1 MKVARPSFSRRRF
14 LTGGAAALASPLV
27 ASCFASAERV
37 EVEGGVGAASGE
49 EGGRIE
55 LSAGV
60 SAHPLR
66 GGEFPDVSL
75 WTFNNASPG
84 PTLRGRKGE
93 TLRAL
98 LQNNLPDAPTSV
110 HWHGVRVDNAMDG
123 AAGVTQ
129 EAVAPG
135 ESFEYDVNLP
145 DAGTFWYHSHNKSW
159 EQVARGLYGPLIV
172 EDAAPD
178 APRVD
183 ADVILTLDDWKL
195 ARDGAGLD
203 EESFGALG
211 EWSHGGRMGNWLT
224 VNSAARPEIKVPA
237 GGRVRLRLINAANA
251 RIFRLALP
259 EILEAKIVALDGM
272 DVSPRDFPS
281 GGFILAPAQR
291 ADVLADFP
299 AEVGAAHP
307 LRVLFGRGPDF
318 TAATLQAV
326 PPQKKLAEKTSL
338 PSPPPVVSPKTENAK
353 RAVVHMVGGAMGGM
367 RRAMVD
373 GKMFSIR
380 ELARMGKLWAL
391 NDRVGG
397 ADYELLRLRPGE
409 VGILRVENDT
419 AWPHGMHLHGHHF
432 IPTPVKTGD
441 GRGADSGPV
450 LRDTHLLARGE
461 VWDYVFTAGK
471 PGRWLFHCHMLEH
484 QAAGMAGVVV
494 VA

>member
-1 MKVARPSFSRRRF
+1 MKVARPPFFSRRRF
-14 LTGGAAALASPLV
+14 LTSGAAALASPLV
-27 ASCFASAERV
+27 ASCFASAKRV
-37 EVEGGVGAASGE
+37 EVEGGVGAADGE
-49 EGGRIE
+49 GERIQ

-75 WTFNNASPG
+75 WTFNSASPG

-93 TLRAL
+93 TLRVRL
-98 LQNNLPDAPTSV
+98 RNNLPEAPTAV

-135 ESFEYDVNLP
+135 ESFDYDVNLP

-172 EDAAPD
+172 DDAAAD
-178 APRVD
+178 APQVD

-203 EESFGALG
+203 GESFGALG

-224 VNSAARPEIKVPA
+224 VNSAAQPEIKVPA

-251 RIFRLALP
+251 RILRLALP
-259 EILEAKIVALDGM
+259 EMLEAKIVALDGM
-272 DVSPRDFPS
+272 DVSPREFPS
-281 GGFILAPAQR
+281 DGFILAPAQR

-299 AEVGAAHP
+299 AKAGAAHP

-318 TAATLQAV
+318 TAATLQTF

-338 PSPPPVVSPKTENAK
+338 PSPPSVAPPNIENAK
-353 RAVVHMVGGAMGGM
+353 RAIVHMTGGAMGGM
-367 RRAMVD
+367 RQAMVD

-380 ELARMGKLWAL
+380 ELARMGKLWAF
-391 NDRVGG
+391 NDRIGG

-409 VGILRVENDT
+409 VGVLRVENDT

-432 IPTPVKTGD
+432 IPTPVKTDD
-441 GRGADSGPV
+441 GRGADSNLV

-471 PGRWLFHCHMLEH
+471 PGKWLFHCHMLEH